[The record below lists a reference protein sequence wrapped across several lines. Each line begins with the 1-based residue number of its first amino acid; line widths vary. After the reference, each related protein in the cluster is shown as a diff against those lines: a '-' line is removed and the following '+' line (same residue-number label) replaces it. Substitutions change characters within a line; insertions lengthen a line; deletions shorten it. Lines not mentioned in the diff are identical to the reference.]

1 MTRARD
7 LADIISGGFTESDIP
22 DLSASK
28 ITSGSFADGRIPNL
42 AASKITS
49 GAFDAGRLTNAPSGG
64 GHSKTSVGSTG
75 SVSLDLSG
83 DDNYYDAGTLT
94 GNTTLSFTN
103 APTTKRFIYTFI
115 PSYDS
120 SESSVNDTDTWVAD
134 QTLNTS
140 NAQLSGMHFYNNG
153 LGFLGCWYTSDT
165 IIQLDLNAPYDLS
178 SAQPFD
184 MNTQVLRLDALNG
197 LSNGVNA
204 ASLNISSPRGLVV
217 NGDGTRINL
226 IDSGTDKYYSLSF
239 STGYDLSTYTGAESS
254 SVSSYETSP
263 THVVASPDGMK
274 IVFSGSSG
282 DDLNEIATSAFR
294 ANVFAFQ
301 RSFGHSSQFTI
312 SGLGTLLWGK
322 NGKRLFGWQQTS
334 PAVVVSINTASY
346 PYSLQSAS
354 YATSDYK
361 QTSTFGGDANFP
373 RAATWIANDVIM
385 LLSYEAFSH
394 GNLIECGTGYRPTLP
409 SSVTGDIGHFSRSY
423 RHFLEFET
431 TNGGTNY
438 QLINHSKVYVG

>member
-7 LADIISGGFTESDIP
+7 LANIISGGFTEADIP

-28 ITSGSFADGRIPNL
+28 ITSG
-42 AASKITS
+42 
-49 GAFDAGRLTNAPSGG
+49 AFDASRLTNASSGG
-64 GHSKTSVGSTG
+64 HTKTTVGSTG

-83 DDNYYDAGTLT
+83 NTNYYDAGTLT

-140 NAQLSGMHFYNNG
+140 NAQLSGIHFYNNG
-153 LGFLGCWYTSDT
+153 LGVIGCWYTTDT
-165 IIQLDLNAPYDLS
+165 LIQLDLNAPYDFS

-184 MNTQVLRLDALNG
+184 ANTQVLRLDALNG

-204 ASLNISSPRGLVV
+204 TSLNISTPRGLVV
-217 NGDGTRINL
+217 NPDGTRINL
-226 IDSGTDKYYSLSF
+226 IDSGTDKYWSLSF

-254 SVSSYETSP
+254 GVSGQETAP
-263 THVVASPDGMK
+263 THVVASPDGTK

-282 DDLNEIATSAFR
+282 DDLNEITTNAFR
-294 ANVFAFQ
+294 ANSSSFQ
-301 RSFGHSSQFTI
+301 RSFGHYSQFTS
-312 SGLGTLLWGK
+312 SGLGCLLWGK
-322 NGKRLFGWQQTS
+322 DGKRLFGWQQTNPS
-334 PAVVVSINTASY
+334 VIVSVNTSQY
-346 PYSLQSAS
+346 PYSLQNCS

-361 QTSTFGGDANFP
+361 QTSTFGGDANSP
-373 RAATWIANDVIM
+373 RAATWIPNDVMMIC
-385 LLSYEAFSH
+385 SFESFSH
-394 GNLIECGTGYRPTLP
+394 GYLIECGTGYRPTLP
-409 SSVTGDIGHFSRSY
+409 SSVTGDVGHFSRSY

-431 TNGGTNY
+431 TNSGTNY